1 MPSDNTAPPATT
13 GLTHF
18 NDHGAA
24 HMVDVGE
31 KPETHRV
38 AVASGRVRM
47 NSATAEV
54 IRNGSAAKGD
64 VLGIA
69 RIAGIM
75 ATKRTADLIPL
86 CHPLPVTHVEVDLS
100 VGEDEVIITAQVE
113 TLGRTGVE
121 MEALT
126 AVSAAALTVYD
137 MTKAIDR
144 GMVIEAIQLERKEG
158 GRSGRWERRNE

>member
-1 MPSDNTAPPATT
+1 MPSDNIDAPAAT

-47 NSATAEV
+47 NPATAEL
-54 IRNGSAAKGD
+54 IRSGSAAKGD

-75 ATKRTADLIPL
+75 ATKRTSDLIPL

-100 VGEDEVIITAQVE
+100 VGEDEVIITARVE
-113 TLGRTGVE
+113 THGRTGVE

-158 GRSGRWERRNE
+158 GRSGRWERGNE